1 MCIFEWT
8 QMPLFL
14 FLSAPVWSSAFQTI
28 LEFDVKFLDRPLDV
42 SAFHGP
48 CCICWC
54 LFLAAAAQYLTI
66 VKITR
71 DLSNPYSLSFCLLPL
86 AGLPF
91 PPISLP
97 RGGDPRTQYRPISI
111 PLISIL
117 SFPTGKASNIK
128 TQGALA
134 LMLLNLSE
142 WHLTE
147 ETKGS

>member
-1 MCIFEWT
+1 MDTNATVSLPFCSSVVIC
-8 QMPLFL
+8 
-14 FLSAPVWSSAFQTI
+14 LSNYSSIRCFCPSRA
-28 LEFDVKFLDRPLDV
+28 LLHLLV
-42 SAFHGP
+42 SFP
-48 CCICWC
+48 CCCRSIPDDCEDHKRSEQPI
-54 LFLAAAAQYLTI
+54 FL
-66 VKITR
+66 V
-71 DLSNPYSLSFCLLPL
+71 FCLLPL